1 MVTEQ
6 DPNQLRNEMA
16 TTSEAPAVV
25 EYNITGDGDTDG
37 MKRVVLPVDDT
48 AAVSVPHVAEVPKP
62 KQMPIPS
69 DREQE
74 VKVSKYPHKRFL
86 RSTLLP
92 DGDTSGQTPSF
103 VDNDSSTSTV

>member
-25 EYNITGDGDTDG
+25 EYNITSDGDTDG

-48 AAVSVPHVAEVPKP
+48 AAVNVPHVAEVPKP
-62 KQMPIPS
+62 KEILIPS

-74 VKVSKYPHKRFL
+74 VKVSKYPHKRFSEIHII
-86 RSTLLP
+86 ST
-92 DGDTSGQTPSF
+92 GRHI
-103 VDNDSSTSTV
+103 SSDPIFC